1 MRNPRLRFRLVGVAI
16 LACLLMVAAMSSSA
30 AGANNSEQV
39 IFSGV
44 AFQNSTFSRGSPA
57 GFWIWCESDS
67 GNPYV
72 LNCAGAMYFYALGIT
87 KGVFGHDA
95 VTEHTDGTY
104 TLAVHSADG
113 SVNCWLT
120 NFLPVRHGPA
130 NRVDVSCSAP
140 SGSATSPNAVVN
152 VTGP

>member
-1 MRNPRLRFRLVGVAI
+1 VLAGVLVF
-16 LACLLMVAAMSSSA
+16 AAASGSA

-39 IFSGV
+39 VFSGV
-44 AFQNSTFSRGSPA
+44 AFQNSTFGHGSPA

-72 LNCAGAMYFYALGIT
+72 SNCAGAMYFYALGIT
-87 KGVFGHDA
+87 KHVFGDDA
-95 VTEHTDGTY
+95 VTEHPDGTY
-104 TLAVHSADG
+104 TLVVHSADG
-113 SVNCWLT
+113 SVNCSLT
-120 NFLPVRHGPA
+120 NFLPVGHGPT
-130 NRVDVSCSAP
+130 NRVDVTCTAP